1 MRVMLLCSSF
11 NGLSQRVWLDL
22 RAAGHQVTVRLGGD
36 WDEVRA
42 TVRGSDP
49 EIIIC
54 PYLRER
60 VPSDIWTRRRTIII
74 HPGPVGDRGASS
86 LDWAVTDGAATWGV
100 TAVQAAE
107 EFDAGP
113 VWARRTF
120 PIGPAARRKSSLYNG
135 PVSDAAVQLVREVV
149 ASASDPNFVPRS
161 LGDGAL
167 PAPGRLRPTMR
178 QADRAFS
185 WSDPTKHIVRRIRA
199 ADGSPGVRTT
209 LCGQAVSVFDAHPG
223 PPLPGIEPGTVAAVR
238 HGGVLVRTG
247 DGSVWIGQ
255 LRRIGAAEVPA
266 IKLPATIA
274 LHDRL
279 AGVPHL
285 LRAAVDEPGR
295 AGFREVRY
303 RRHGPVG
310 ILSYDVYNGAMSTA
324 DCRRLE
330 TAVRYAAARDTRV
343 LVIAGGETFS
353 NGIHLNV
360 IEAATHPAA
369 EAWRNINAI
378 DDVCR
383 EIITCTAQLVV
394 TAVGGNA
401 GAGGVML
408 ALAADRVLLRDGV
421 VLNPHYR
428 TMGLYGS
435 EYWTYLLPGRV
446 GQQEAQRLTAECL
459 PIGAQQAARI
469 GLADKVLAEEVL
481 AEEVPAE
488 EVPADDVLPGSRKV
502 FADAVREYAAS
513 LAERVDYQ
521 DLLQAKRARR
531 ADDEHTRPL
540 DSYRAEELG
549 EMSRDIFHDRH
560 DFVAARHAFVT
571 KRPPASDT
579 APGQPRRRD
588 TDTATAT
595 QGPSMYGART
605 EIRRTFL

>member
-1 MRVMLLCSSF
+1 V
-11 NGLSQRVWLDL
+11 VA
-22 RAAGHQVTVRLGGD
+22 AAG
-36 WDEVRA
+36 
-42 TVRGSDP
+42 
-49 EIIIC
+49 
-54 PYLRER
+54 
-60 VPSDIWTRRRTIII
+60 
-74 HPGPVGDRGASS
+74 
-86 LDWAVTDGAATWGV
+86 
-100 TAVQAAE
+100 
-107 EFDAGP
+107 
-113 VWARRTF
+113 
-120 PIGPAARRKSSLYNG
+120 
-135 PVSDAAVQLVREVV
+135 
-149 ASASDPNFVPRS
+149 DPNFVPRS
-161 LGDGAL
+161 LRDGA
-167 PAPGRLRPTMR
+167 PQAPGRLRPTMR
-178 QADRAFS
+178 QTDRAFS
-185 WSDPTKHIVRRIRA
+185 WSDPTGHIVRRIRA

-209 LCGQAVSVFDAHPG
+209 LCGQAVSAFDAHPG

-279 AGVPHL
+279 TGVPHL

-360 IEAATHPAA
+360 IEAAAHPAA

-383 EIITCTAQLVV
+383 EIITCTDQLVV

-408 ALAADRVLLRDGV
+408 ALGADRVLLRDGV

-435 EYWTYLLPGRV
+435 EYWTYVLPRRV
-446 GQQEAQRLTAECL
+446 GKEQAQRLTDEGL
-459 PIGAQQAARI
+459 PIGAVEAARI
-469 GLADKVLAEEVL
+469 GLADEVL
-481 AEEVPAE
+481 ADEVLADEVPGSPE
-488 EVPADDVLPGSRKV
+488 E
-502 FADAVREYAAS
+502 FADAVREYATS
-513 LAERVDYQ
+513 LAERDDYQ
-521 DLLQAKRARR
+521 QLLRAKRTAR
-531 ADDEHTRPL
+531 ADAERTRPL
-540 DSYRAEELG
+540 DSYRADELG

-560 DFVAARHAFVT
+560 DFAAARHAFVT
-571 KRPPASDT
+571 KHPLPADR
-579 APGQPRRRD
+579 APG
-588 TDTATAT
+588 TAR
-595 QGPSMYGART
+595 GAALEDAHGRAL
-605 EIRRTFL
+605 RA